1 MNVFS
6 ILLAVLSIWDYP
18 ARQPMHE
25 RLRDQFI
32 QALRAGDTEI
42 MEETCR
48 KGVKLLPDDPT
59 WHYNL
64 ACSLAYYKNADAALD
79 ELETAIDLGF
89 RDSQAIKN
97 DNDLKRIAS
106 NKRFAELVE
115 YAETMKSRPILIG
128 PMANVKANGLFG
140 RTISLGEQ
148 NLIWDFDTGA
158 FKANLE
164 LVVSSAGGNT
174 GDLYMNRDG
183 MHSPLRMEDYPGLTR
198 VMLDAGGRERG
209 MDLDVPNIEFPYPL
223 FGNASRAYTD
233 PKFWRSLPRSIM
245 TTNAMKLKAMR
256 KFYLTNQ
263 FWVFPSNA
271 DTPPVGT
278 NGDVFPAQVPY
289 WLVTAG
295 KSYSDQYYLRA
306 ALEVSRSLNPMVK
319 KEIVKRGLLAP
330 TIQSLIRHSL
340 LGVDGEEKYLSPLAH
355 PTAFPASGLDLEK
368 LKKLSSSLKLRQ
380 IPPLVGIKVVAAPT
394 SDQTAW
400 PELLFSE
407 PFAVSYILRSQD
419 ETRTFTLQASGA
431 QDFAFVQVH
440 GDENAIRIERLS
452 PSTVKVTIKK
462 SMISV
467 NNRVDIAVF
476 GKSADSMFGAPSFV
490 SFATVDPQAPY
501 SDPFLTPLNQPQVG
515 K

>member
-64 ACSLAYYKNADAALD
+64 ACSLAYYKNAEAAFE

-89 RDSQAIKN
+89 RDAKAIQN
-97 DNDLKRIAS
+97 DNDLKRISS
-106 NKRFAELVE
+106 NKRYRELIE
-115 YAETMKSRPILIG
+115 YAETMSTRPILIG

-140 RTISLGEQ
+140 RSISLGEQ
-148 NLIWDFDTGA
+148 NMIWDFDTGC
-158 FKANLE
+158 FKANME
-164 LVVSSAGGNT
+164 LVASSAGGNT

-183 MHSPLRMEDYPGLTR
+183 MHSPLRIEDYPGLTR

-245 TTNAMKLKAMR
+245 TTNAIKLKAMR

-278 NGDVFPAQVPY
+278 FGDIFPAQVPY

-306 ALEVSRSLNPMVK
+306 ALDASKSFAPAVK

-330 TIQSLIRHSL
+330 TIQFLIRHSL
-340 LGVDGEEKYLSPLAH
+340 LGVDSEEKYLSPLAH
-355 PTAFPASGLDLEK
+355 PTAFPQAGLDLEK
-368 LKKLSSSLKLRQ
+368 LKSMASSMKIRQ
-380 IPPLVGIKVVAAPT
+380 IPPLVALKVAASPT
-394 SDQTAW
+394 KDQTVW

-407 PFAVSYILRSQD
+407 PFAISYILRSEE
-419 ETRTFTLQASGA
+419 ETRSFTIQAFGA
-431 QDFAFVQVH
+431 QDFKFVQVH
-440 GDENAIRIERLS
+440 GDENAVTIEKLG
-452 PSTVKVTIKK
+452 PSVAKVTIKK
-462 SMISV
+462 SRIPV

-476 GKSADSMFGAPSFV
+476 GKAADSMYGAPSFV
-490 SFATVDPQAPY
+490 SFATVDAEAPY
-501 SDPFLTPLNQPQVG
+501 SDPFLTPLTQPLQG
-515 K
+515 R